1 MRNLLIALTGFL
13 VGTGSVIGLALALQ
27 PTSATANQATPQR
40 VAMPQ
45 MSGGMS
51 VMSFGTMAS
60 ASLATQKLTIQHTQ
74 KGCHVWS
81 DGQTTG
87 AMMRLHLKP
96 GQKLSILDQDVDA
109 HQMMELAGP
118 MHLRMGKPMMTSHG
132 MTIVFMKKNIYRLG
146 TKTVEMEGGGMDVK
160 TVGPDN
166 NLRLLVT
173 VA

>member
-51 VMSFGTMAS
+51 VMSSGTMAS

-81 DGQTTG
+81 DGQKTG
-87 AMMRLHLKP
+87 TMMQLHLKP

-109 HQMMELAGP
+109 HQLMEFAGP
-118 MHLRMGKPMMTSHG
+118 MHVRMGGPMMMNRG
-132 MTIVFMKKNIYRLG
+132 MTLAFAKK
-146 TKTVEMEGGGMDVK
+146 GGGMEVK

-166 NLRLLVT
+166 NLRLVVT